1 MPTDTTSGKPAAFTA
16 PATAAPAAA
25 LRPGPQPNATPRPA
39 PRLLVVDDEELIT
52 KALARYLGSR
62 GYEVETAGSGE
73 AALETL
79 GRSQFSLMICDVRMP
94 GLSGLEVVP
103 RARQIDGDLAIMM
116 LTGVNDA
123 PTATGALA
131 TGALDY
137 LLKPVTP
144 ARFREALDRARE
156 RLSAPSVP
164 KARPLVRLLV
174 RDDTKAFL
182 LALDRVDRIEADGN
196 YVRLH
201 SAGKSFTVRMA
212 IGALASRLDCDKFL
226 RISRSAIVRLDAIK
240 ELHPWFHGDYHV
252 VMTDGA
258 RLTWTRRYRAAAM
271 PELGGSAS

>member
-1 MPTDTTSGKPAAFTA
+1 VRV
-16 PATAAPAAA
+16 
-25 LRPGPQPNATPRPA
+25 LI
-39 PRLLVVDDEELIT
+39 VDDEEP
-52 KALARYLGSR
+52 ARRKIRRLLSGETDV
-62 GYEVETAGSGE
+62 EVVGE
-73 AALETL
+73 AATGTEAIEAIRRLTPDLVFLDVQIPPPNGFGIIDAL
-79 GRSQFSLMICDVRMP
+79 GRDNAPDVIFVTAFDEHALRAF
-94 GLSGLEVVP
+94 EV
-103 RARQIDGDLAIMM
+103 R
-116 LTGVNDA
+116 
-123 PTATGALA
+123 
-131 TGALDY
+131 ALDY

-156 RLSAPSVP
+156 RFEQLPAP
-164 KARPLVRLLV
+164 ARAKPLARILV

-201 SAGKSFTVRMA
+201 SNGRSFTVRMA
-212 IGALASRLDCDKFL
+212 IGALAGRLDADQFL

-271 PELGGSAS
+271 PELGGSGVS

>member
-1 MPTDTTSGKPAAFTA
+1 VRV
-16 PATAAPAAA
+16 
-25 LRPGPQPNATPRPA
+25 LI
-39 PRLLVVDDEELIT
+39 VDDEEP
-52 KALARYLGSR
+52 ARRKIRRLLSGETDV
-62 GYEVETAGSGE
+62 EVVGE
-73 AALETL
+73 AATGAEAIEAIRRLTPDLVFLDVQIPPPNGFGIIDAL
-79 GRSQFSLMICDVRMP
+79 GRDNAPDLIFVTAFDEHALRAFEVR
-94 GLSGLEVVP
+94 
-103 RARQIDGDLAIMM
+103 
-116 LTGVNDA
+116 
-123 PTATGALA
+123 
-131 TGALDY
+131 ALDY

-156 RLSAPSVP
+156 RFEQAPSSAP
-164 KARPLVRLLV
+164 ARPKPLARILV

-201 SAGKSFTVRMA
+201 SNGRSFTVRMA
-212 IGALASRLDCDKFL
+212 IGALAGRLDADQFL

-271 PELGGSAS
+271 PELGGSGVS

>member
-1 MPTDTTSGKPAAFTA
+1 MRV
-16 PATAAPAAA
+16 
-25 LRPGPQPNATPRPA
+25 LI
-39 PRLLVVDDEELIT
+39 VDDEEP
-52 KALARYLGSR
+52 ARRKIRRLLSGETDV
-62 GYEVETAGSGE
+62 EVVGE
-73 AALETL
+73 AATGAEAIEAIRRLTPDLVFLDVQIPPPNGFGIIDAL
-79 GRSQFSLMICDVRMP
+79 GRDNAPDLIFVTAFDEHALRAFEVR
-94 GLSGLEVVP
+94 
-103 RARQIDGDLAIMM
+103 
-116 LTGVNDA
+116 
-123 PTATGALA
+123 
-131 TGALDY
+131 ALDY

-156 RLSAPSVP
+156 RFEQAPSSAP
-164 KARPLVRLLV
+164 ARPKPLARILV

-201 SAGKSFTVRMA
+201 SNGRSFTVRMA
-212 IGALASRLDCDKFL
+212 IGALAGRLDADQFL

-271 PELGGSAS
+271 PELGGSGVS